1 MAITHYKIGT
11 NLKWSSGSTTSYAGN
26 NMVEADARAL
36 ALAAK
41 ETYDDIVG
49 ADWDHITG
57 YRVIVY
63 SVADDGT
70 ETALQTYT
78 GGDY

>member
-1 MAITHYKIGT
+1 MAITHYKIET
-11 NLKWSSGSTTSYAGN
+11 NLKWSSGSTTSYSGN
-26 NMVEADARAL
+26 NMAEADARSL

-57 YRVIVY
+57 YRVKVS

-70 ETALQTYT
+70 ETAIQTYT
-78 GGDY
+78 GGNY